1 MENEIKTIKKIKNVS
16 VGPAE
21 IQKKID
27 AEIVKANE
35 DKAQAVE
42 YTEEEARIISTG
54 KLRERLNRQKRYR
67 ELYLSRIYTGVK
79 LQTIRSEIDSGLIT
93 MQNGYN
99 EKMSMAMAMC
109 EHDIVENTY
118 FNLRSE
124 EINIREALLKD
135 GLSEEQISQIEKQN
149 TYFKEESDFNVIKP
163 KED

>member
-1 MENEIKTIKKIKNVS
+1 MDNKIKTIKKVKNVS
-16 VGPAE
+16 LGPAE
-21 IQKKID
+21 IQKQID
-27 AEIVKANE
+27 AEVLQANKN
-35 DKAQAVE
+35 KAQAVG

-79 LQTIRSEIDSGLIT
+79 LQTIRSEIDSGIIT
-93 MQNGYN
+93 MQNSYN
-99 EKMSMAMAMC
+99 EKMSMAMVMC

-124 EINIREALLKD
+124 EIHVKEALLKD
-135 GLSEEQISQIEKQN
+135 GLSEEQINQNEKQN
-149 TYFKEESDFNVIKP
+149 TYFKEESDFNVIEN